1 MSAQQLDLFTVSNT
15 VTDIEER
22 KIEALHDHNERHYD
36 ELSIIQDEI
45 EQMMMDGD
53 VDSQRFRE
61 LVQISQGYS
70 N

>member
-1 MSAQQLDLFTVSNT
+1 MSQLNLFEASMT

-22 KIEALHDHNERHYD
+22 KTEALHDHNERWYD

-45 EQMMMDGD
+45 ELMMMDGD

-61 LVQISQGYS
+61 LVQISEGYS

>member
-1 MSAQQLDLFTVSNT
+1 MSKQLELFEAHQS

-22 KIEALHDHNERHYD
+22 KTEAFAERQYHLYD
-36 ELSIIQDEI
+36 ELCIIQDEI
-45 EQMMMDGD
+45 QQMMMDGD

-61 LVQISQGYS
+61 LVQISEGYS

>member
-1 MSAQQLDLFTVSNT
+1 MSQLNLFEVSQS
-15 VTDIEER
+15 VTDVEER
-22 KIEALHDHNERHYD
+22 KLEALRDHNERHYD

>member
-1 MSAQQLDLFTVSNT
+1 MSQLNLFEASQSA
-15 VTDIEER
+15 TDIEER
-22 KIEALHDHNERHYD
+22 KLEALRDHNERWYD